1 MMFTISSLKV
11 QGFRGYTAVQGL
23 FFDNDAVFL
32 LGDNHKGKSSTL
44 NAIEWCL
51 FGNESMGSE
60 TGLRERI
67 NWEIKNRNMNASK
80 ETFVELT
87 LKDEQGSEY
96 KVLRKYITAKK
107 DALTVTFPDNKSFT
121 DADATSK
128 LSSLIKLSYR
138 DFVTTVYQRQEAI
151 RSFLVQEPRD
161 RNDAIDRL
169 MGLSDYKNI
178 FDNLDYNNIPKKE
191 KQISDA
197 FIEVEKSLEDTL
209 SDKKSKLYTQKMN
222 AKSLKIDE
230 DQFNLRS
237 LKSRA
242 ETEILQQLK
251 KFTQSINL
259 TLGEIPVLETEDD
272 FVKFKDAVKKE
283 ITRLRSELPD
293 LKTQSELNKI
303 QIDLSNLKD
312 SFVQLKRKEDENQKS
327 LNIFTEQNGDDN
339 AIQEKIKELD
349 KLIKDKEEEIKRED
363 SKIASIKYAISY
375 LKMEKVNK
383 NICPV
388 CGKETEDLLTHLETE
403 WQEEYEQAIGKLTQ
417 ELESM
422 KEGLRKQ
429 KSLLNEYS
437 SLIKVLNESKEKLS
451 EFYKTL
457 SETLKREITEKDDV
471 VVILNIQIEEI
482 AKKLQSIKESID
494 SKQQTLSEIESEL
507 EPMEIITEIL
517 KLTKKIN
524 DITNFEEDPAFQ
536 KLKTKRNEA
545 MKALNN
551 IQRIGLAI
559 SEASKREAKD
569 KVERTSKIIEDYFCK
584 ITDNPA
590 IKKIKFEIN
599 EESSRIGSNDYKFK
613 DVSKDEKGKDLIP
626 ILSQGDMNAL
636 ALAIYL
642 GMALE
647 GAEDMPFD
655 FIIMDDPSQS
665 LGSHHKGNLV
675 DILNEVLKS
684 KKVIVSTMDAE
695 LQDLLSRKITKIKTC
710 YSFEDWS
717 DTTGPVIKKEEL

>member
-1 MMFTISSLKV
+1 MFTISSLKV
-11 QGFRGYTAVQGL
+11 QGFRGYTDCQELV
-23 FFDNDAVFL
+23 FDKDAVFL

-51 FGNESMGSE
+51 FGNESVGGT

-67 NWEIKNRNMNASK
+67 GWEVQNRNMDTSK

-87 LKDEQGSEY
+87 LKDEQGSAF
-96 KVLRKYITAKK
+96 KVSRKYPTNKK
-107 DALTVTFPDNKSFT
+107 GALIVTYPDGESF
-121 DADATSK
+121 ADNEAVIK

-151 RSFLVQEPRD
+151 RSFLVQEPKD

-169 MGLSDYKNI
+169 MGFSDYKNI
-178 FDNLDYNNIPKKE
+178 FDNLDYNNIPKIE

-197 FIEVEKSLEDTL
+197 FIELENILETTLRSKKNDLDT
-209 SDKKSKLYTQKMN
+209 KKEN
-222 AKSLKIDE
+222 AKSHNINE
-230 DQFNLRS
+230 NQFNLQS
-237 LKSRA
+237 LKSMA
-242 ETEILQQLK
+242 ETKILQLLND
-251 KFTQSINL
+251 FTQSVNL
-259 TLGEIPVLETEDD
+259 ALEEIPALEAEDD
-272 FVKFKDAVKKE
+272 FAKFKNAVKKE

-293 LKTQSELNKI
+293 LKTQTELYKL
-303 QIDLSNLKD
+303 QTELSNMKD
-312 SFVQLKRKEDENQKS
+312 SFTQLKQKVDDNQKS
-327 LNIFTEQNGDDN
+327 LNIFIKQNGDDK
-339 AIQEKIKELD
+339 AIQEKINELD
-349 KLIKDKEEEIKRED
+349 KLIKDKVEEINREN

-375 LKMEKVNK
+375 LKMDKVNK

-388 CGKETEDLLTHLETE
+388 CDNKTEDLLTHLETKMKE
-403 WQEEYEQAIGKLTQ
+403 QYNQAIENLTQ

-451 EFYKTL
+451 EFYKKL
-457 SETLKREITEKDDV
+457 NETLEREITEKDDV
-471 VVILNIQIEEI
+471 EIILKNQIKELEE
-482 AKKLQSIKESID
+482 KLQSIIKGID
-494 SKQQTLSEIESEL
+494 SKQQTLNGIESEL
-507 EPMEIITEIL
+507 ESMEIVTEIL
-517 KLTKKIN
+517 IKIKEIN
-524 DITNFEEDPAFQ
+524 DLTNLEQDRTFQ
-536 KLKTKRNEA
+536 ELKTKRIEA
-545 MKALNN
+545 MKAVNN
-551 IQRIGLAI
+551 IKRIGLAI

-590 IKKIKFEIN
+590 IKTIKFEIN
-599 EESSRIGSNDYKFK
+599 EDTKKIGSNDYKFR
-613 DVSKDEKGKDLIP
+613 DEKGKDLIP

-647 GAEDMPFD
+647 GAEDMPFS

-665 LGSHHKGNLV
+665 LGSHHKRNLV
-675 DILNEVLKS
+675 DILNEVLNR

-695 LQDLLSRKITKIKTC
+695 LQDLLKGRITKMKSC
-710 YSFEDWS
+710 YNFEDWS
-717 DTTGPVIKKEEL
+717 YTTGPIIKKEEL

>member
-1 MMFTISSLKV
+1 MFTISSLKV

>member
-482 AKKLQSIKESID
+482 AKKLQSIKETID
-494 SKQQTLSEIESEL
+494 SKQQTLSGIESEL